1 MKGNINPEYAYE
13 VRKIIGSWIKEMREE
28 KGLSQQDLADKMGM
42 SRSTIS
48 KVEDGKWNY
57 GIDTIT
63 LFAVHLDFFQ
73 FFIPKNSNDELAV
86 SMRERWKRIND
97 QQ

>member
-1 MKGNINPEYAYE
+1 MKGNINQEYLYE
-13 VRKIIGSWIKEMREE
+13 VRKIIGSWIKQMREE
-28 KGLSQQDLADKMGM
+28 KGLTQEELADKMGM
-42 SRSTIS
+42 SRTTIS

-73 FFIPKNSNDELAV
+73 FFIPKNSNDEVAIA
-86 SMRERWKRIND
+86 MRERWLQLISSN
-97 QQ
+97 